1 MADQETPV
9 VFTGKAGEYFGI
21 WIVNL
26 LLSIVT
32 LGIYS
37 AWAKVRRKKYFYN
50 NTLIDGVGFD
60 YHANPIAILK
70 GRVIAFV
77 LFIIYNV
84 LAGFSPVLSVV
95 VLVLFLIAMPWIITR
110 GMMFN
115 ARNSSHRGLRFDF
128 DGKYGQAALVFLAYP
143 ILIIVTLGLAM
154 PFVMRQINKFMFDH
168 HKFGTSHFEMEAK
181 IKDFYMIYLKLFG
194 TILLLGV
201 LLSFGLK
208 GLMKQSGM
216 SMSQAPNHHV
226 QMAAFHDSQTS
237 GFIKVGNTVP
247 AEPAANNT
255 VAVEPEVVTQDA
267 TDAELAAENAAL
279 AAEQEA
285 AEAYTEEDY
294 MKDLTPEERA
304 QFEAEMKRLSEQY
317 EAQAGAAEGAAG
329 QAPSNPLDNILGP
342 YAMLGPII
350 YGAILI
356 ALLIYAVLLF
366 SMTAYVQSRVS
377 NLVWNNTKLDHLS
390 FRSNQR
396 MRDLVWLYLSNMVV
410 LILTLGLAT
419 PWAQI
424 RMAKYRMEH
433 LKILG
438 ESNWD
443 KFVGEKKEN
452 ARAMGE
458 EIAEMF
464 DLDLSF
470 G

>member
-77 LFIIYNV
+77 LFVIYNV
-84 LAGFSPVLSVV
+84 LAGFSPVLSII

-128 DGKYGQAALVFLAYP
+128 DGQYGQAALVFLGYP
-143 ILIIVTLGLAM
+143 LLIVVTLGLAM
-154 PFVMRQINKFMFDH
+154 PFVMRQINKFVFDH

-194 TILLLGV
+194 AVILIGL

-208 GLMKQSGM
+208 AMMKQSGM
-216 SMSQAPNHHV
+216 NLSEAPM
-226 QMAAFHDSQTS
+226 QQSQTVAYQTENHAG
-237 GFIKVGNTVP
+237 GFMKVGNTV
-247 AEPAANNT
+247 AA
-255 VAVEPEVVTQDA
+255 EPEVVAEDIS
-267 TDAELAAENAAL
+267 DAELAAENAAL
-279 AAEQEA
+279 AAEQAA

-304 QFEAEMKRLSEQY
+304 QFEAEMKKLTEQY
-317 EAQAGAAEGAAG
+317 EAQAGAANGEMAS
-329 QAPSNPLDNILGP
+329 QEPSNPLDSILGP

-350 YGAILI
+350 YAAMLVGI
-356 ALLIYAVLLF
+356 LIYAALLF

-396 MRDLVWLYLSNMVV
+396 MRDLLWLYLSNMVV
-410 LILTLGLAT
+410 LIITLGLAT

-424 RMAKYRMEH
+424 RMAKYRMDH